1 MDKYCILIGLI
12 WVAHT
17 LLKTNSLYM
26 IFHIYHSHL
35 YSLKEG
41 DFTAFLLVNRPTF
54 CLVSSSTILQIVIAN
69 IQSLSVKLDLFNVC
83 LLFSRCS
90 VMATKVIYQIYSAA
104 WHVSESTPNQM
115 QKTTKSFWPIFIFI
129 QVWKWKLFQKTKR
142 KWSPKINLHE
152 KCSLTHPLRGWLPS
166 IPCNILIHRL
176 WSPP

>member
-1 MDKYCILIGLI
+1 MDKYCILIGFI

-41 DFTAFLLVNRPTF
+41 DFTAFLLVNPPTF

-69 IQSLSVKLDLFNVC
+69 IQSLPVKLDLFNVC

-90 VMATKVIYQIYSAA
+90 VMATKVIYQLYSAA
-104 WHVSESTPNQM
+104 WHVSKSTPNQM
-115 QKTTKSFWPIFIFI
+115 RKNYKKLLTNFHLHPGMKVKVVPKDKKKMIPEDQSS
-129 QVWKWKLFQKTKR
+129 WKMFFNPPSQGLT
-142 KWSPKINLHE
+142 PLH
-152 KCSLTHPLRGWLPS
+152 PM
-166 IPCNILIHRL
+166 
-176 WSPP
+176 

>member
-1 MDKYCILIGLI
+1 
-12 WVAHT
+12 
-17 LLKTNSLYM
+17 M

-166 IPCNILIHRL
+166 IPCNILLHRL